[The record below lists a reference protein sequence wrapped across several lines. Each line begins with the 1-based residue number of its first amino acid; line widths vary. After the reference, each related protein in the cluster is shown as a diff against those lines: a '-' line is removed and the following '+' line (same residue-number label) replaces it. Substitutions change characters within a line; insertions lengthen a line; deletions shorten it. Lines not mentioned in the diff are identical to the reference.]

1 MPKQMCFRHVPL
13 ERKLVK
19 QSLLLNSTFPH
30 HCNFHSRSTT
40 GVNQRP
46 RTRATLSFSTQSSQT
61 GPSDRPASR
70 DQGSSLRSLATLS
83 RFLGVSR
90 KPSRRTSAA
99 CLTRQS
105 AGLSWHLISET
116 VSSDGSQDR
125 TPNCRFFMRRC
136 SRLFPSDGKR

>member
-46 RTRATLSFSTQSSQT
+46 RTRATLSFSTQSALKRQSRWLL
-61 GPSDRPASR
+61 DNRVAARPA
-70 DQGSSLRSLATLS
+70 
-83 RFLGVSR
+83 FE
-90 KPSRRTSAA
+90 RRPLPPPGRADRALHCTDEQH
-99 CLTRQS
+99 RQIE
-105 AGLSWHLISET
+105 G
-116 VSSDGSQDR
+116 
-125 TPNCRFFMRRC
+125 
-136 SRLFPSDGKR
+136 